1 MPNRMAVKAEMNPV
15 RGIRTFPAFPLVLG
29 VVGKEERNIIT
40 LSLVHVFS
48 FNPPLIGVGI
58 SPSRHSHE
66 LFHRSPDFSIN
77 IPPKELVE
85 ESIFCGEKS
94 GKDMD
99 NIPLVARGRDG
110 HGGRKMGVDAASRPR
125 RNYRSELMKSRKY
138 RSEASQKLIQ
148 AAIRTVAMATTM
160 VESINSR

>member
-1 MPNRMAVKAEMNPV
+1 M
-15 RGIRTFPAFPLVLG
+15 G

-99 NIPLVARGRDG
+99 KFEETGLTAVPGKKIGTPIIEECLVNLSARRPRSSIPVTIRGSWERWCARRRWRTMIGNVRSSTGQGEFRTVGEIIRGR
-110 HGGRKMGVDAASRPR
+110 
-125 RNYRSELMKSRKY
+125 
-138 RSEASQKLIQ
+138 
-148 AAIRTVAMATTM
+148 
-160 VESINSR
+160 